1 MGSSQTV
8 LPLVGDD
15 GRIADPAQRVA
26 LIGEFLPAISVCGL
40 IDHELPPPAARRAT
54 ALRLI
59 SYRCKQLY
67 PDTMKRGSRMREP
80 ILHT

>member
-40 IDHELPPPAARRAT
+40 IDHDCRRRQRGGLQPFGSYPTAANNFT
-54 ALRLI
+54 QTL
-59 SYRCKQLY
+59 
-67 PDTMKRGSRMREP
+67 
-80 ILHT
+80 